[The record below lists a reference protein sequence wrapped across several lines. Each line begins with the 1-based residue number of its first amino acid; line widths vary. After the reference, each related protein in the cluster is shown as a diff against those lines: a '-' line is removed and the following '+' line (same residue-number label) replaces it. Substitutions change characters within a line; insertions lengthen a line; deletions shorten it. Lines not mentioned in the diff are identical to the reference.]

1 MAYYA
6 LIETKRGGG
15 LNKMI
20 NREQAETLKSLI
32 NNVLGSQY
40 KCNKWALVGD
50 ENYSELD
57 WNEAIHH
64 KHELHSFIKEITN
77 EN

>member
-1 MAYYA
+1 M
-6 LIETKRGGG
+6 ITKQ
-15 LNKMI
+15 
-20 NREQAETLKSLI
+20 QAETLNGLI
-32 NNVLGSQY
+32 NKVLGSQY

-64 KHELHSFIKEITN
+64 KHELHSFIKELTN
-77 EN
+77 DNQCQN